1 MEPLEKKTLCLPP
14 SPTHDWP
21 NSKAKVKAQPPPKP
35 APSLAEGV
43 TRMKQKAA
51 MRLSVTAD
59 CEMLLLRDC

>member
-1 MEPLEKKTLCLPP
+1 MVSSCFVPFDDFF
-14 SPTHDWP
+14 S
-21 NSKAKVKAQPPPKP
+21 SKGKVKAQPPPKP